1 MHVYDQILKRKKKI
15 NNDGHNKCMYM
26 IIFLR
31 GRRKE
36 NNDGHMERYQAV
48 RNGYEIKYDIKQ
60 G

>member
-1 MHVYDQILKRKKKI
+1 
-15 NNDGHNKCMYM
+15 M
-26 IIFLR
+26 IRFLR
-31 GRRKE
+31 GRREE